1 MNGFINPQLLKAPD
15 LFLTTSEIR
24 DVSID
29 EFYETI
35 QTNLPKSIDLTYSLI
50 NHQQSTEIILHLWE
64 IRLLLILFNNNLN
77 QAKQEAINLNN
88 VLYLNENNNV
98 PPPKPQGIYPL
109 PKNNNGEIS
118 HNLLILLLRLK
129 SVPNLSLINDFY
141 KLCYQLRLKEHSKLI
156 SKYLINLSFDIMVIL
171 IINKNYYTLVN
182 FLESLI
188 NDVDDDNIKD
198 NLKLIN
204 IMIQVLIMISNG
216 SSKESIENTIINKY
230 SQTFG
235 ELSTSSKTSLIYILR
250 NINAVYSMENDQ
262 SLDISL
268 DDLTLE
274 KLIDLSVKG
283 NISGRIIC
291 CTFGLWDLQNV
302 YNFKLINQEGD
313 LKFISDIETKSD
325 PNLEDCFEKVR
336 LQWCDN
342 LQRVYGLE

>member
-1 MNGFINPQLLKAPD
+1 MNGLNPQRLKAED
-15 LFLTTSEIR
+15 LFLTTSELR

-50 NHQQSTEIILHLWE
+50 HHQQSIDIILHLWE
-64 IRLLLILFNNNLN
+64 IRLLLILFNNKLN

-98 PPPKPQGIYPL
+98 PPPKPQVIYPL

-156 SKYLINLSFDIMVIL
+156 SKNLINLSFDIMVIL
-171 IINKNYYTLVN
+171 IINKNYYTLMN
-182 FLESLI
+182 FLDSLL
-188 NDVDDDNIKD
+188 NEVDDAVVKN
-198 NLKLIN
+198 NLKI
-204 IMIQVLIMISNG
+204 IKIIIDVLTMISNNTP
-216 SSKESIENTIINKY
+216 KESIDKIIREKY
-230 SQTFG
+230 SDIEIDDSAKLT
-235 ELSTSSKTSLIYILR
+235 LVYILR
-250 NINAVYSMENDQ
+250 NINAVYSVENDQ
-262 SLDISL
+262 SLDISV

-274 KLIDLSVKG
+274 KLIELCLNG

-302 YNFKLINQEGD
+302 YDFKLLNEDGN
-313 LKFISDIETKSD
+313 LKFISNIETKSE
-325 PNLEDCFEKVR
+325 PTLEDCFEKVR